1 MTSSHAAPH
10 WEVTLLRRVAGGRRP
25 RVAGKVVIEAPDAE
39 AAREKAQAEL
49 EARREGGAPNGEARW
64 SLGVLRPLT
73 PRAPGTHPYRVVFAE
88 WEAIDDRFIRHD
100 VYTVDVWAA
109 DAASARRLAQQE
121 IQAVEG
127 YRPAWRIRSV
137 AREGGRPR
145 RRR

>member
-1 MTSSHAAPH
+1 MSSSHAAPS

-25 RVAGKVVIEAPDAE
+25 RVAGKVVIEAPDAD
-39 AAREKAQAEL
+39 AAMLKAKAEL
-49 EARREGGAPNGEARW
+49 KARDTGEARW

-73 PRAPGTHPYRVVFAE
+73 PRAPGTHRYVVLFAE
-88 WEAIDDRFIRHD
+88 WEADDDRFIRHD
-100 VYTVDVWAA
+100 VYSLDVWAA

-121 IQAVEG
+121 VQSVEG

-137 AREGGRPR
+137 ARQGGKPR